1 MQANTFVTGNYY
13 KNSSREIIIL
23 VTSRTKCF
31 INYKELWISDLNN
44 CYQDGKVKVRVN
56 ENNDEFV
63 LIDGFSKYSSV
74 DEYVKYVKEEYSAV
88 HRNFIRVGKKFKYVD
103 LKNDILQD
111 VIFEDT
117 NDHGRVLNFRAI
129 NKDGNKF
136 DCHGSLFVVTEH
148 NRDCLKPFNYLTVE
162 GSDLPLPTNATVNNV
177 KEEEIKET
185 LEDSVLPLP
194 TNATVNNVKE
204 EEIKETLEDSD
215 LPLPTNATVNNVK
228 EEEIKETLEDSNLP
242 LPTTLLSLVIQEQ
255 VQLKETKTMFKINV
269 TELHSEIQKKLAVKL
284 NGVLNT
290 SGLIDIIQVDTN
302 PNLLDWYELEIAI
315 YGDIDTDSDRLHQ
328 CVSWDE
334 VQEVKKKIIKEA
346 VIITEKNTVADE
358 LHRLNLTFED
368 LKNPAKL
375 GLAGLISVPF
385 KDKDKKYHNK
395 LNLPQ
400 ECQGLPAFST
410 GNIRRSQTSTH
421 STNRMGD
428 SVSHKTWVTE
438 YEYVI
443 GTYLYWSDTNIEG
456 KILFPSESEILKK
469 EIDHLANILL
479 NNGVKTLAEAQEL
492 SAKRE
497 MRKAVL
503 EKEQQEKI
511 SRLTPEPEWVEKEI
525 TSNGN
530 VNRFW
535 VGDDMVVSFNWN
547 DKDGTVWEHCD
558 DRTRGLSNRVRTS
571 VSIGSDRDAVMARI
585 SFLQAEASKKFAEKR
600 ARKEAYEAYKK
611 AQEAGSR
618 PIKSFDKWLQTTQI
632 SSSR

>member
-1 MQANTFVTGNYY
+1 MANTFVTGNYY
-13 KNSSREIIIL
+13 KNECREIVIL

-31 INYKELWISDLNN
+31 ITYKELWISDPHN
-44 CYQDGKVKVRVN
+44 CYQEGKIKVRVN

-63 LIDGFSKYSSV
+63 LIDGFSKYSSI

-103 LKNDILQD
+103 LKNDIIQD

-148 NRDCLKPFNYLTVE
+148 NLKNLKPFTFSTLE
-162 GSDLPLPTNATVNNV
+162 DSDLPLTTNATVNNV

-185 LEDSVLPLP
+185 V
-194 TNATVNNVKE
+194 
-204 EEIKETLEDSD
+204 EDSD
-215 LPLPTNATVNNVK
+215 
-228 EEEIKETLEDSNLP
+228 LP

-334 VQEVKKKIIKEA
+334 DDEVKKKIIKEA

-469 EIDHLANILL
+469 EIDHLADIIIC
-479 NNGVKTLAEAQEL
+479 NGVKTLSEAKEL

-497 MRKAVL
+497 ARKAVL
-503 EKEQQEKI
+503 EKEQQEKL
-511 SRLTPEPEWVEKEI
+511 SRLTPEPEWVRKEI
-525 TSNGN
+525 TSNGD
-530 VNRFW
+530 VDRFW

>member
-1 MQANTFVTGNYY
+1 MD
-13 KNSSREIIIL
+13 L
-23 VTSRTKCF
+23 VKRR
-31 INYKELWISDLNN
+31 
-44 CYQDGKVKVRVN
+44 Q
-56 ENNDEFV
+56 V
-63 LIDGFSKYSSV
+63 LINLISRVGRGQQNIYRWV
-74 DEYVKYVKEEYSAV
+74 DELMEIDAQ
-88 HRNFIRVGKKFKYVD
+88 
-103 LKNDILQD
+103 L
-111 VIFEDT
+111 
-117 NDHGRVLNFRAI
+117 
-129 NKDGNKF
+129 
-136 DCHGSLFVVTEH
+136 EH
-148 NRDCLKPFNYLTVE
+148 
-162 GSDLPLPTNATVNNV
+162 
-177 KEEEIKET
+177 
-185 LEDSVLPLP
+185 
-194 TNATVNNVKE
+194 
-204 EEIKETLEDSD
+204 
-215 LPLPTNATVNNVK
+215 
-228 EEEIKETLEDSNLP
+228 
-242 LPTTLLSLVIQEQ
+242 QEQTKQ

-334 VQEVKKKIIKEA
+334 DDEVKKKIIKEA

-469 EIDHLANILL
+469 EIDHLADIIIC
-479 NNGVKTLAEAQEL
+479 NGVKTLSEAKEL

-547 DKDGTVWEHCD
+547 DEDGTVWEHCD
-558 DRTRGLSNRVRTS
+558 DRTRGLSNRVRKS
-571 VSIGSDRDAVMARI
+571 KSLGSDRDEIMNHI
-585 SFLQAEASKKFAEKR
+585 NSLLAERRRASELLAQQEEIKQQQEKR
-600 ARKEAYEAYKK
+600 YDEYRHDQK
-611 AQEAGSR
+611 
-618 PIKSFDKWLQTTQI
+618 IKNGVVKPFEKWLKQE
-632 SSSR
+632 SREGHKV

>member
-1 MQANTFVTGNYY
+1 MANTFVTGNYY
-13 KNSSREIIIL
+13 KNECREIVIL

-31 INYKELWISDLNN
+31 ITYKEFWISDLNN

-63 LIDGFSKYSSV
+63 LIDGFSKYSSI
-74 DEYVKYVKEEYSAV
+74 DEYVKYVKEEVYSAV
-88 HRNFIRVGKKFKYVD
+88 HRNFLKVGKRFKYVD
-103 LKNDILQD
+103 LKNDIIQD

-117 NDHGRVLNFRAI
+117 NGNGTILNFRAI
-129 NKDGNKF
+129 NNGNPIY
-136 DCHGSLFVVTEH
+136 CHGSLFVVTEH

-162 GSDLPLPTNATVNNV
+162 DSNLPLPTNATVNNV

-185 LEDSVLPLP
+185 LEDSV
-194 TNATVNNVKE
+194 
-204 EEIKETLEDSD
+204 

-334 VQEVKKKIIKEA
+334 VQETQKIIDPLLQEIWSALTCLDDWHKYQHSAAPCAMFNQKSLEAAVSIYCHDLPRKYWGETFLPTGKEKTKKTYDQA
-346 VIITEKNTVADE
+346 LSFSGDSYAETNYYTVWEYAHSDGATVWCSE
-358 LHRLNLTFED
+358 
-368 LKNPAKL
+368 
-375 GLAGLISVPF
+375 
-385 KDKDKKYHNK
+385 K
-395 LNLPQ
+395 LNLLQ
-400 ECQGLPAFST
+400 IST
-410 GNIRRSQTSTH
+410 EKQTLASMQ
-421 STNRMGD
+421 RF
-428 SVSHKTWVTE
+428 V
-438 YEYVI
+438 YEYC
-443 GTYLYWSDTNIEG
+443 
-456 KILFPSESEILKK
+456 
-469 EIDHLANILL
+469 
-479 NNGVKTLAEAQEL
+479 
-492 SAKRE
+492 KRE
-497 MRKAVL
+497 KVTFADLVSQIDSIRARWERDRL
-503 EKEQQEKI
+503 AKI
-511 SRLTPEPEWVEKEI
+511 ADEEAAKLAIPKPKWVEKEI

-547 DKDGTVWEHCD
+547 DEDGTVWEHCD

>member
-1 MQANTFVTGNYY
+1 MANTFVTGNYY
-13 KNSSREIIIL
+13 KNECREIVIL

-31 INYKELWISDLNN
+31 ITYKELWISDLNN

-162 GSDLPLPTNATVNNV
+162 GS
-177 KEEEIKET
+177 
-185 LEDSVLPLP
+185 
-194 TNATVNNVKE
+194 
-204 EEIKETLEDSD
+204 
-215 LPLPTNATVNNVK
+215 
-228 EEEIKETLEDSNLP
+228 NLP

-334 VQEVKKKIIKEA
+334 VQEVKKKIIKEKEA

-410 GNIRRSQTSTH
+410 GNARRSQTSTH

-443 GTYLYWSDTNIEG
+443 GTYLYWSSTDIEG
-456 KILFPSESEILKK
+456 KILFPSEAEILRK
-469 EIDHLANILL
+469 EVDHLADIIIC
-479 NNGVKTLAEAQEL
+479 NGVKTLAEAQEL

-511 SRLTPEPEWVEKEI
+511 SRLTPEPEWVRKEI
-525 TSNGN
+525 TSNGD
-530 VNRFW
+530 VDRFW

-547 DKDGTVWEHCD
+547 DEDGTVWEHCD

>member
-1 MQANTFVTGNYY
+1 M
-13 KNSSREIIIL
+13 EIDAQL
-23 VTSRTKCF
+23 EHQEQTK
-31 INYKELWISDLNN
+31 
-44 CYQDGKVKVRVN
+44 
-56 ENNDEFV
+56 
-63 LIDGFSKYSSV
+63 
-74 DEYVKYVKEEYSAV
+74 
-88 HRNFIRVGKKFKYVD
+88 
-103 LKNDILQD
+103 
-111 VIFEDT
+111 
-117 NDHGRVLNFRAI
+117 
-129 NKDGNKF
+129 
-136 DCHGSLFVVTEH
+136 
-148 NRDCLKPFNYLTVE
+148 
-162 GSDLPLPTNATVNNV
+162 
-177 KEEEIKET
+177 
-185 LEDSVLPLP
+185 
-194 TNATVNNVKE
+194 
-204 EEIKETLEDSD
+204 
-215 LPLPTNATVNNVK
+215 
-228 EEEIKETLEDSNLP
+228 
-242 LPTTLLSLVIQEQ
+242 Q

-302 PNLLDWYELEIAI
+302 PEDLDWYELEIAI

-334 VQEVKKKIIKEA
+334 DDEVKKKIIKEA

-368 LKNPAKL
+368 LKNPANL
-375 GLAGLISVPF
+375 NLAGLIPVPF
-385 KDKDKKYHNK
+385 KDKDKSYHNK

-479 NNGVKTLAEAQEL
+479 NNGVKTLAEAREL

-497 MRKAVL
+497 ARKAVL
-503 EKEQQEKI
+503 EKEQQEKL
-511 SRLTPEPEWVEKEI
+511 SRLTPMPDWFQKEVD
-525 TSNGN
+525 SKGG

-535 VGDDMVVSFNWN
+535 IGDDYIHSFWWN
-547 DKDGTVWEHCD
+547 SQDGTAWQQCE
-558 DRTRGLSNRVRTS
+558 DRTRGLAERTRESKSLGSNRDV
-571 VSIGSDRDAVMARI
+571 VMSHINSLLAERKRVGELLAAQKEQYQEYKI
-585 SFLQAEASKKFAEKR
+585 LQQKKGF
-600 ARKEAYEAYKK
+600 
-611 AQEAGSR
+611 
-618 PIKSFDKWLQTTQI
+618 PIKSFEKWLQTTQI

>member
-1 MQANTFVTGNYY
+1 MANTFMTGNYY

-31 INYKELWISDLNN
+31 ITYKELWISDLNN

>member
-1 MQANTFVTGNYY
+1 MD
-13 KNSSREIIIL
+13 L
-23 VTSRTKCF
+23 VKRR
-31 INYKELWISDLNN
+31 
-44 CYQDGKVKVRVN
+44 Q
-56 ENNDEFV
+56 V
-63 LIDGFSKYSSV
+63 LINLISRVGRGQQNIYRWV
-74 DEYVKYVKEEYSAV
+74 DELMEIDAQ
-88 HRNFIRVGKKFKYVD
+88 
-103 LKNDILQD
+103 L
-111 VIFEDT
+111 
-117 NDHGRVLNFRAI
+117 
-129 NKDGNKF
+129 
-136 DCHGSLFVVTEH
+136 EH
-148 NRDCLKPFNYLTVE
+148 
-162 GSDLPLPTNATVNNV
+162 
-177 KEEEIKET
+177 
-185 LEDSVLPLP
+185 
-194 TNATVNNVKE
+194 
-204 EEIKETLEDSD
+204 
-215 LPLPTNATVNNVK
+215 
-228 EEEIKETLEDSNLP
+228 
-242 LPTTLLSLVIQEQ
+242 QEQ
-255 VQLKETKTMFKINV
+255 TKQVQQKQETKMFKINV
-269 TELHSEIQKKLAVKL
+269 SELHLKVQKKLAKIL

-290 SGLIDIIQVDTN
+290 SGGNNVITTSLDPED
-302 PNLLDWYELEIAI
+302 LDWYKLEIAI
-315 YGDIDTDSDRLHQ
+315 YGSVDTDCDRLHQ
-328 CVSWDE
+328 CVSWGEDD
-334 VQEVKKKIIKEA
+334 EVKKKIIKEA

-511 SRLTPEPEWVEKEI
+511 SRLIPEPEWVRKEI
-525 TSNGN
+525 TNNGD
-530 VNRFW
+530 VDRFW

-547 DKDGTVWEHCD
+547 DEDGTVWEHCD

-571 VSIGSDRDAVMARI
+571 VSIGSDRSAVMARI
-585 SFLQAEASKKFAEKR
+585 SFFQEEASKKFAEKR
-600 ARKEAYEAYKK
+600 AIEEAYEAYKK
-611 AQEAGSR
+611 TQEAGSR

>member
-1 MQANTFVTGNYY
+1 MD
-13 KNSSREIIIL
+13 L
-23 VTSRTKCF
+23 VKRR
-31 INYKELWISDLNN
+31 
-44 CYQDGKVKVRVN
+44 Q
-56 ENNDEFV
+56 V
-63 LIDGFSKYSSV
+63 LINLISRVGRGQQNIYRWV
-74 DEYVKYVKEEYSAV
+74 DELMEIDAQ
-88 HRNFIRVGKKFKYVD
+88 
-103 LKNDILQD
+103 L
-111 VIFEDT
+111 
-117 NDHGRVLNFRAI
+117 
-129 NKDGNKF
+129 
-136 DCHGSLFVVTEH
+136 EH
-148 NRDCLKPFNYLTVE
+148 
-162 GSDLPLPTNATVNNV
+162 
-177 KEEEIKET
+177 
-185 LEDSVLPLP
+185 
-194 TNATVNNVKE
+194 
-204 EEIKETLEDSD
+204 
-215 LPLPTNATVNNVK
+215 
-228 EEEIKETLEDSNLP
+228 
-242 LPTTLLSLVIQEQ
+242 QEQTKQ

-334 VQEVKKKIIKEA
+334 DDEVKKKIIKEA

-511 SRLTPEPEWVEKEI
+511 SRLTPEPEWVRKEI
-525 TSNGN
+525 TNNGD
-530 VNRFW
+530 VDRFW

-547 DKDGTVWEHCD
+547 DEDGTVWEHCD

-571 VSIGSDRDAVMARI
+571 VSIGSDRSAVMARI
-585 SFLQAEASKKFAEKR
+585 SFFQEEASKKFAEKR
-600 ARKEAYEAYKK
+600 AIEEAYEAYKK
-611 AQEAGSR
+611 TQEAGSR